1 MKTNRDALIVIALR
15 LFLTKGFDQTSMQDL
30 ARASGLSKG
39 AFHHYF
45 PRKHD
50 ILDACLQ
57 RFFGDFLPDAQR
69 PEGEDIVRF
78 ALHCAE
84 RHAAA
89 LCELTSQGIPLS
101 AFQAFLWAQ
110 LRDRPDEMRA
120 YQARVL
126 AQFEQGFE
134 ARFPGRGRELA
145 RQVFALIEGTGV
157 MLSVVPP
164 PDPEDL
170 RTIFRQVVGGFLAGI
185 RG

>member
-1 MKTNRDALIVIALR
+1 MKTNRDALVAIAFR
-15 LFLTKGFDQTSMQDL
+15 LFMTKGFDQTSMQDL

-69 PEGEDIVRF
+69 PEGEDIAQF
-78 ALHCAE
+78 ALYCAE
-84 RHAAA
+84 RHADA
-89 LCELTSQGIPLS
+89 LCGLASEGIPLA

-110 LRDRPDEMRA
+110 LRDRPDEM
-120 YQARVL
+120 QAHQVRVL

-134 ARFPGRGRELA
+134 ARFPGRGRDLA
-145 RQVFALIEGTGV
+145 RQVLALIEGTGV
-157 MLSVVPP
+157 MLSVVPCS
-164 PDPEDL
+164 DPEDV
-170 RTIFRQVVGGFLAGI
+170 TAIFRQVVGKFLAGLK
-185 RG
+185 G